1 MQRYGFCTKSQ
12 MFFQK
17 IDFRIVFILYLS
29 KYEMLT
35 RNIFFLSHSKLTF
48 AEMKKKCSIF
58 LVATVIFFES
68 LLPNGLGIS
77 QVSRFGELYHHYL
90 EHKQEGTSL
99 GTFLWMHYSSDSGH
113 KTNKEH
119 KNLPSFESQISFLA
133 FVPLI
138 SLSMDSNFKE
148 NAVFIEVLN
157 SLEYSNLYRFQ
168 YLKSLLNP
176 PQLG

>member
-1 MQRYGFCTKSQ
+1 MCVLKLT
-12 MFFQK
+12 
-17 IDFRIVFILYLS
+17 ILYLS
-29 KYEMLT
+29 KYETLI
-35 RNIFFLSHSKLTF
+35 RNIFFLSFRNLTF
-48 AEMKKKCSIF
+48 ASMIKRSSIF
-58 LVATVIFFES
+58 LVAAVIFFES

-77 QVSRFGELYHHYL
+77 QVSRIGELYHHYL

-133 FVPLI
+133 FVPLV
-138 SLSMDSNFKE
+138 SLNMDSNFKE
-148 NAVFIEVLN
+148 NVIFNEVFN

-176 PQLG
+176 PQFG

>member
-1 MQRYGFCTKSQ
+1 
-12 MFFQK
+12 
-17 IDFRIVFILYLS
+17 
-29 KYEMLT
+29 ML
-35 RNIFFLSHSKLTF
+35 KQ
-48 AEMKKKCSIF
+48 ASIF
-58 LVATVIFFES
+58 TIAFVIFFES

-77 QVSRFGELYHHYL
+77 QVSRIGELYHHYL
-90 EHKQEGTSL
+90 EHRQEGISL
-99 GTFLWMHYSSDSGH
+99 NQFLWMHYASDSGH

-133 FVPLI
+133 FVSPA
-138 SLSMDSNFKE
+138 SLSIDASYKE
-148 NAVFIEVLN
+148 NMVFTEVLN